1 MPNDINPEKMKP
13 NLFHTIMDYL
23 TSFAHGITP
32 LPLQEFID
40 QAERELVIMNRLDD
54 ASAIKDHK
62 ERLVFLLDLA
72 KAGLDYQK
80 AVKKILPE
88 DVQADLDTAWN
99 GAVSIPQ
106 SEELSMREKAN
117 APSSSEVQ

>member
-1 MPNDINPEKMKP
+1 MADVNPEQMKP
-13 NLFHTIMDYL
+13 NLFQTVMYYL
-23 TSFAHGITP
+23 TSFAHGIAP

-40 QAERELVIMNRLDD
+40 QAELELVIMDRLDD

-88 DVQADLDTAWN
+88 DVRADLDAVWS
-99 GAVSIPQ
+99 GAISTLQ
-106 SEELSMREKAN
+106 SETFMKEKAN
-117 APSSSEVQ
+117 SPGSNEVQ